1 MSTDKN
7 KRTVID
13 ASVFRTCGLDFM
25 RNINKPYTLY
35 YDETNNIRS
44 LSLTETGLNH
54 EILDCFV
61 LGGLALEPGAEL
73 SDIGTLR
80 AQLRI
85 QPSAPE
91 MKLKHI
97 AQGDYVSCLNSHK
110 MEQFLTWVQAAPAY
124 IHFSNFSVLNWSIVD
139 LIDSLLDHDRFKEL
153 TLARDELKNELHALV
168 KPNPLEYFR
177 LLKKFDYPNVVP
189 ERIPDFLKAV

>member
-61 LGGLALEPGAEL
+61 LGGLALECGFH
-73 SDIGTLR
+73 G
-80 AQLRI
+80 
-85 QPSAPE
+85 
-91 MKLKHI
+91 H
-97 AQGDYVSCLNSHK
+97 
-110 MEQFLTWVQAAPAY
+110 PATHSMN
-124 IHFSNFSVLNWSIVD
+124 IRP
-139 LIDSLLDHDRFKEL
+139 LIPR
-153 TLARDELKNELHALV
+153 
-168 KPNPLEYFR
+168 
-177 LLKKFDYPNVVP
+177 
-189 ERIPDFLKAV
+189 